1 MCAAASS
8 PPFAPVLDS
17 VRFQAGEH
25 VSMSHRFNRRNHLY
39 TLRRIR
45 GLGQKQ
51 LAYLLGYRSAPMVSR
66 FEHGHSLPSLKVG
79 FLMEI
84 VLGARLVEIYPD
96 EYKRLQQLVL
106 GRCDRLPT
114 QLTRHIRGRILG
126 KD

>member
-1 MCAAASS
+1 
-8 PPFAPVLDS
+8 
-17 VRFQAGEH
+17 
-25 VSMSHRFNRRNHLY
+25 MSHAINRRNHLY

-66 FEHGHSLPSLKVG
+66 FEHGRSLPSLKVG

-84 VLGARLVEIYPD
+84 VLGARLADIYPD
-96 EYKRLQQLVL
+96 EYQRLQQLVL
-106 GRCDRLPT
+106 RRSSRLPAT
-114 QLTRHIRGRILG
+114 LTRHIRGRILG